1 MKRREFLRLSGTAT
15 AAGIISGTSL
25 FSASRGQNQKPN
37 ILFIIVDDLRPELG
51 CYGKKVIKT
60 PNIDRLAQQGVV
72 FTRAYCQQSICNPSR
87 TSLLTGM
94 RPESTKVWDL
104 ATHFRTNFPD
114 LVTLPQHLKQN
125 GYQTVGIGKVYHDF
139 LPDPVSWCRPEPEI
153 SGAQLY
159 QNPQTQERMRQLN
172 AAAKAMGKSQPW
184 ITATL
189 RGPAT
194 ESFDAPESQYWD
206 GGITDTAIQLLHE
219 LKDKTPF
226 FLAVGFIKPH
236 LPYSAPQKYWDMYD
250 PLKIPLPRNNYL
262 PKGAPFFAMNEMYEL
277 ACYEDFTQ
285 IGKPTERI
293 LNESRIRHLKH
304 GYYACVS
311 FIDAQIGRLCD
322 ELERSG
328 LRENTII
335 VLLGDNGYKLGE
347 HGSWGKKTNYE
358 TDTRSVLI
366 ISSPGAAANGK
377 SSPALVEFVDVYP
390 TLCELAGL
398 ESPNHLEGTS
408 MIPLLAE
415 PERPWKIAAF
425 SLAVMGFSRRFIGK
439 SIRTKDFR
447 YVEWRDLI
455 SGRFI
460 ARELYDHKNDPEEN
474 MNIADNADKQ
484 KLVKQLAGLLAIG
497 WTAARPRQNTK

>member
-277 ACYEDFTQ
+277 ACY
-285 IGKPTERI
+285 
-293 LNESRIRHLKH
+293 
-304 GYYACVS
+304 
-311 FIDAQIGRLCD
+311 LCQFYR
-322 ELERSG
+322 RSNRTS
-328 LRENTII
+328 LRRTRAF
-335 VLLGDNGYKLGE
+335 
-347 HGSWGKKTNYE
+347 GS
-358 TDTRSVLI
+358 
-366 ISSPGAAANGK
+366 A
-377 SSPALVEFVDVYP
+377 
-390 TLCELAGL
+390 
-398 ESPNHLEGTS
+398 
-408 MIPLLAE
+408 
-415 PERPWKIAAF
+415 
-425 SLAVMGFSRRFIGK
+425 
-439 SIRTKDFR
+439 
-447 YVEWRDLI
+447 
-455 SGRFI
+455 
-460 ARELYDHKNDPEEN
+460 
-474 MNIADNADKQ
+474 
-484 KLVKQLAGLLAIG
+484 
-497 WTAARPRQNTK
+497 